1 MKSVGSILR
10 ITCDF
15 KNPLRIAGKF
25 SFSFASPKYSYHSR
39 IHNTSLEAVLLLT
52 SVLEYF

>member
-1 MKSVGSILR
+1 MLEVLLR

-25 SFSFASPKYSYHSR
+25 SFSFASPKYSYRSR
-39 IHNTSLEAVLLLT
+39 IHNPSLDAVLLLT